1 MFLLVP
7 ANPGC
12 PGQTAVKWLVVFV
25 VFTLF
30 SSQKFFFAFSAL
42 TLLAGQQEGHPACK
56 NRVVGYWRGYL
67 TGARCRLAYGPA
79 DATATAT
86 HCHSISGVA
95 RIL

>member
-30 SSQKFFFAFSAL
+30 SSQKFFFAFSACFD
-42 TLLAGQQEGHPACK
+42 A
-56 NRVVGYWRGYL
+56 VGWAAVR
-67 TGARCRLAYGPA
+67 A
-79 DATATAT
+79 
-86 HCHSISGVA
+86 SG
-95 RIL
+95 L